1 MFESVMR
8 RIDDQA
14 MYICTYIIRLD
25 LNGEERRIEELGSL
39 GGLAWQ
45 TADDDGT
52 AMILQRENY

>member
-52 AMILQRENY
+52 A